1 MNESFGR
8 LSECDQIEVEEM
20 KIDGAC
26 HCGLITFQAEI
37 DPEKVRVCHCTDC
50 QSFSGSAFRVNVPV
64 PADKFSLSGEP
75 TVYVKTADS
84 GARRAQAFCPKC
96 GSPIYAAPADVT
108 PASYFIRVGTI
119 RQRNE
124 LPPKVQIW
132 TRYAQPWI
140 EHLTS
145 MPRLEKQ

>member
-1 MNESFGR
+1 
-8 LSECDQIEVEEM
+8 M

-50 QSFSGSAFRVNVPV
+50 QTLTGSAFRVVVPV
-64 PADKFSLSGEP
+64 SADKFSLSGEP
-75 TVYVKTADS
+75 TVYVKTAES

-108 PASYFIRVGTI
+108 PALYFIRVGTI
-119 RQRNE
+119 RQRSE
-124 LPPKVQIW
+124 LTPKVQIW
-132 TRYAQPWI
+132 ARSAQQWV
-140 EHLTS
+140 EHLAP
-145 MPRLEKQ
+145 MPRIEKQ